1 MKYRDINLAEAS
13 VENIRVL
20 RQLANAIWSSLPEV
34 PEGTVKDVYLSQLNG
49 FNRIY
54 KAYEGHN
61 KFAKPFQIMETTQ
74 LRLVNDESY
83 KDKYYDQN
91 QNIWGYHSSSDNLLL
106 VWMSNI
112 RKQTYA
118 VEASAKSTL
127 VHELRHLFQHAL
139 YPKYFNSRQAFTK
152 PYEKQ
157 QIEID
162 AVWSQILGQEI
173 DVEDYRDYPSDFV
186 QEVMDRLMNTKQL
199 SDAEVQH
206 YSRKTLKYFRQF
218 FDENT
223 EAEWRRIVNMWG
235 KEIKQHSDYSVE
247 NFVGDVMQDF
257 ADYVHYKV
265 RDPRIEQQIIDHYR
279 VETRKEYKKLSA
291 GPRQEKRK
299 KAIIDSIM
307 PLWTDV
313 TEEYRDQWFDPNYSS
328 LKLMSTIIHRI
339 DSAIRRATNP
349 NNNPDLYKEI
359 VVWFSRLTRERIQI
373 SREWQQH
380 AAASRGPK

>member
-1 MKYRDINLAEAS
+1 MKYRDINLTEAS

-20 RQLANAIWSSLPEV
+20 KQLTNAIWSSLPEI
-34 PEGTVKDVYLSQLNG
+34 PNDTVKDIYLSQLPG

-54 KAYEGHN
+54 KAYEGHD

-74 LRLVNDESY
+74 LRIVNDENY
-83 KDKYYDQN
+83 QDKYYDQK
-91 QNIWGYHSSSDNLLL
+91 QNVWGYHSSSDNLLL
-106 VWMSNI
+106 IWMSNI

-118 VEASAKSTL
+118 VEASSKSTL

-173 DVEDYRDYPSDFV
+173 DVEDFRDYPREFV

-199 SDAEVQH
+199 SDSEVQH

-265 RDPRIEQQIIDHYR
+265 RDPRIEQQVLDHYR
-279 VETRKEYKKLSA
+279 VETRKEYKRLSA
-291 GPRQEKRK
+291 EPRKERK
-299 KAIIDSIM
+299 KSVLISQLM
-307 PLWTDV
+307 PTWEKLADRYH
-313 TEEYRDQWFDPNYSS
+313 EQWFNTDISPSRLAITLVGDMDPE
-328 LKLMSTIIHRI
+328 
-339 DSAIRRATNP
+339 IRKAAG
-349 NNNPDLYKEI
+349 NNPDLYKEI
-359 VVWFSRLTRERIQI
+359 SVWILRLTKERIDI
-373 SREWQQH
+373 SRSWRSQPPVTGNN
-380 AAASRGPK
+380 R

>member
-1 MKYRDINLAEAS
+1 MRYRDINLAEAS

-34 PEGTVKDVYLSQLNG
+34 PEDTVKDVYLSQLNG

-91 QNIWGYHSSSDNLLL
+91 QNIWGYHSSSSDNLLL

-112 RKQTYA
+112 LKQTYA

-173 DVEDYRDYPSDFV
+173 DVEDYRDYPADFV
-186 QEVMDRLMNTKQL
+186 REVMDKLMNTKQL
-199 SDAEVQH
+199 SDSEVQH

-257 ADYVHYKV
+257 TDYIHYKV
-265 RDPRIEQQIIDHYR
+265 RDPRIEQQVLDHYR
-279 VETRKEYKKLSA
+279 VETRKEYKRLSA
-291 GPRQEKRK
+291 EPRQQRK
-299 KAIIDSIM
+299 KSALITQLM
-307 PLWTDV
+307 PTWEKLADRYH
-313 TEEYRDQWFDPNYSS
+313 EQWFNTDISPSRLAITLVGEMDPE
-328 LKLMSTIIHRI
+328 
-339 DSAIRRATNP
+339 IRKAAG
-349 NNNPDLYKEI
+349 NNPDLYKELS
-359 VVWFSRLTRERIQI
+359 VWILRLTKERIDI
-373 SREWQQH
+373 SRSWRSQPPVTGNKQ
-380 AAASRGPK
+380 

>member
-1 MKYRDINLAEAS
+1 MKYRDINLTEAS

-20 RQLANAIWSSLPEV
+20 KQLTNAIWSSLPEI
-34 PEGTVKDVYLSQLNG
+34 PNDTVKDIYLSQLPG

-54 KAYEGHN
+54 KAYEGHD

-74 LRLVNDESY
+74 LRIVNDENY
-83 KDKYYDQN
+83 QDKYYDQK
-91 QNIWGYHSSSDNLLL
+91 QNVWGYHSSSDNLLL
-106 VWMSNI
+106 IWMSNI

-118 VEASAKSTL
+118 VEASSKSTL

-173 DVEDYRDYPSDFV
+173 DVEDYRDYPREFV

-199 SDAEVQH
+199 SDSEVQH

-265 RDPRIEQQIIDHYR
+265 RDPRIEQQVLDHYR
-279 VETRKEYKKLSA
+279 VETRKEYKRLSA
-291 GPRQEKRK
+291 EPRKERK
-299 KAIIDSIM
+299 KSVLISQLM
-307 PLWTDV
+307 PTWEKLADRYH
-313 TEEYRDQWFDPNYSS
+313 EQWFNTDISPSRLAITLVGDMDPE
-328 LKLMSTIIHRI
+328 
-339 DSAIRRATNP
+339 IRKAAG
-349 NNNPDLYKEI
+349 NNPDLYKEI
-359 VVWFSRLTRERIQI
+359 SVWILRLTKERIDI
-373 SREWQQH
+373 SRSWRSQPPVTGNN
-380 AAASRGPK
+380 R